1 MNKDIADIADI
12 ADIENIVRHN
22 NNHKSRT
29 YTDEEYKSISEEF
42 LKNIENIKKS
52 DDITKFQKHIQRT
65 VKVSLSKSNLIYFYK
80 ALNIDNLTIKNLI
93 TKKKK

>member
-29 YTDEEYKSISEEF
+29 YTDEEYKRISAEF
-42 LKNIENIKKS
+42 LKNI
-52 DDITKFQKHIQRT
+52 DIP
-65 VKVSLSKSNLIYFYK
+65 VSLITAMLI
-80 ALNIDNLTIKNLI
+80 
-93 TKKKK
+93 